1 MGIKYDG
8 MPSPKEQQ
16 LPEEIDEDKL
26 IGYIM
31 RNTSNHGLNYA
42 QVKSVL
48 DAEEQ
53 YMIDN
58 GYMDSN

>member
-1 MGIKYDG
+1 

-31 RNTSNHGLNYA
+31 RNTSNHGLSYA

-48 DAEEQ
+48 DSEEQ
-53 YMIDN
+53 YMKDN
-58 GYMDSN
+58 GYMDIN